1 MKRVSEN
8 EVALLIEKYFNAET
22 SLSEEEQIREYYR
35 CTSDEIMSEELKAY
49 RDMFALFDE
58 ERESLNND
66 SVVIGKKSNLFIRPS
81 LIRWVSIAA
90 AAVVLVALF
99 LSGPGQSDSLKFY
112 IDGERIKD
120 KELALN
126 MAETNLEKVNHMMKG
141 LERGERRLNAL
152 VKADQSISALE
163 RLNSK
168 LSQN

>member
-1 MKRVSEN
+1 MKRVSETD
-8 EVALLIEKYFNAET
+8 VILLIEKYFNAET
-22 SLSEEEQIREYYR
+22 SLSEEEQIRDFYR
-35 CTSDEIMSEELKAY
+35 REPDVVMSNELKEY

-66 SVVIGKKSNLFIRPS
+66 SIVIDKKSNPLIRPY
-81 LIRWVSIAA
+81 LMRWISVAA
-90 AAVVLVALF
+90 AAVVLIALF

>member
-81 LIRWVSIAA
+81 LMRWVSIAA

-99 LSGPGQSDSLKFY
+99 LSGPGQSDALKFY

>member
-1 MKRVSEN
+1 MKRVSET
-8 EVALLIEKYFNAET
+8 EVILLIEKYFNAET
-22 SLSEEEQIREYYR
+22 SLSEEEQIRDYYR
-35 CTSDEIMSEELKAY
+35 RTPDVVMSNELKAY

-66 SVVIGKKSNLFIRPS
+66 SIVIDKKSNPLIRPY
-81 LIRWVSIAA
+81 LMRWISVAA
-90 AAVVLVALF
+90 AAVVLIALF